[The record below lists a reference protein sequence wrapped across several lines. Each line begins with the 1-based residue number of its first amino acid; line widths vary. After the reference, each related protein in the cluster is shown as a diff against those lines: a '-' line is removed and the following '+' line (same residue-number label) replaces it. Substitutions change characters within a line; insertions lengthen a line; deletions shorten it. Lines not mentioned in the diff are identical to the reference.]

1 MRAAAV
7 VGVGERRHG
16 RGRLP
21 SSGAEGVAGCFG
33 RWASG
38 HRSFVRASREWEPHD
53 PVVEGGT
60 QPSARSGVGMCGCSD
75 PERVDAVT
83 AEPVDDVT
91 LARFDPML
99 RALVTFGLVE
109 PDDAD
114 GGDGTRARAGTSSPA
129 VQQRLE
135 SLVAPTPPAD
145 KLIYFGH
152 RCASCGEH
160 GPTRLQSGVL
170 LCDVVPQAA
179 GERAAA
185 PGLRL
190 EPGTLSRR
198 RPRPPSDA
206 ASRSARR
213 SARAASR
220 SSKRI
225 HW

>member
-60 QPSARSGVGMCGCSD
+60 QPSARSGVGNVRVFRSQNG
-75 PERVDAVT
+75 VDAVS

-109 PDDAD
+109 PDAAD
-114 GGDGTRARAGTSSPA
+114 GGDHPSTGWHLIPA
-129 VQQRLE
+129 VQHRLE

-152 RCASCGEH
+152 RCASCGEP
-160 GPTRLQSGVL
+160 GPTRMQSGVL
-170 LCDVVPQAA
+170 LCDSCRQVA
-179 GERAAA
+179 GERE
-185 PGLRL
+185 LR
-190 EPGTLSRR
+190 PVCG
-198 RPRPPSDA
+198 
-206 ASRSARR
+206 
-213 SARAASR
+213 
-220 SSKRI
+220 
-225 HW
+225 